1 MFFLLF
7 FFLKSY
13 FAVPR
18 NIRLDS
24 THYFIMKIQNK
35 PDLSKLHII
44 NYQILN
50 LEVLWIFTK
59 NVL

>member
-44 NYQILN
+44 IYQILN